1 MPGAVTTKT
10 IRDGNA
16 DSFTGREWD
25 ESGAGA
31 GPFSAMPVLSDG
43 EGAKLPKAEDAVH
56 GSGDW
61 GIFAL
66 VVRKDTAAS
75 LAGTDGDYTGL
86 IVDASGRLHV
96 APLVAGS
103 AVIGK
108 VDHSSTGIG
117 HGVTT
122 VTTAGTDVALASST
136 AAKWV
141 TIQAQT
147 DNTGWIAVGATGVD
161 ATEATGTGVLLDA
174 GESITLPIDNLADV
188 FIDSTVNGEG
198 VRYTYGT

>member
-1 MPGAVTTKT
+1 MPGAVTTLT
-10 IRDGNA
+10 IIDG
-16 DSFTGREWD
+16 TGTPRIMRVWD
-25 ESGAGA
+25 ESAAATGPYSFMSVLGA
-31 GPFSAMPVLSDG
+31 DG
-43 EGAKLPKAEDAVH
+43 VKLAKAEDAAH
-56 GSGDW
+56 TSGDE
-61 GIFAL
+61 GIQML
-66 VVRKDTAAS
+66 VVRKDTAVA
-75 LAGTDGDYTGL
+75 LGADGDYAPL

-96 APLVAGS
+96 AALVAGS

-108 VDHSSTGIG
+108 VDHSTTGLG

-122 VTTAGTDVALASST
+122 VTTAGTDVALAGST

-141 TIQAQT
+141 TVQAQT

-161 ATEATGTGVLLDA
+161 ATEATGNGVLLDA
-174 GESITLPIDNLADV
+174 GESITLPVDNLADV

>member
-1 MPGAVTTKT
+1 MPGAIITKQM
-10 IRDGNA
+10 RDGNG
-16 DSFTGREWD
+16 TLINMRMWD
-25 ESGAGA
+25 ESGAGT
-31 GPFSAMPVLSDG
+31 GPFSFMQVLGADG
-43 EGAKLPKAEDAVH
+43 VKLAKAEDAVH
-56 GSGDW
+56 TTADE
-61 GIFAL
+61 GIMSLA
-66 VVRKDTAAS
+66 VRKDTATGLGA
-75 LAGTDGDYTGL
+75 DGDYVPL
-86 IVDASGRLHV
+86 IVDASGRLHI
-96 APLVAGS
+96 AALVAGS

-122 VTTAGTDVALASST
+122 VTTAGTDVALAGST

-141 TIQAQT
+141 TIQSQT

-161 ATEATGTGVLLDA
+161 ATEATGNGVLLDA
-174 GESITLPIDNLADV
+174 GESVTLPIDNLADI